1 MAFNFSKIVRNV
13 SKVSDTIAQVDSL
26 TRSASNFKTGIPL
39 LSKATLPTANTLGI
53 RQSIGSLGNAISANS
68 FSQTNLS
75 NPITAAFNPAAL
87 NSLVS
92 TPADIGNAAAAARE
106 VSQVISGISN
116 ISSRS
121 SFDVNSGL
129 SSGLGKLTSGLG
141 SLQNVTGTLSRVTS
155 QFGSTVNA
163 ISSKVSSLSNFSFG
177 GLGSIVSSFGD
188 FGKLVENVITVVPKS
203 IAELQG
209 AIGGEFDRLRQL
221 ADAQLDT
228 SGIAGNFLDLG
239 FSDPWASGPTIS
251 GSGVASNSGAAASK
265 IPNPLRDYASHNYII
280 TLGILDQ
287 DEFNFP
293 QSYRNGD
300 FNQKIVLKSAGGQL
314 DKRYKTALE
323 GTDDA
328 EYYLDNLD
336 LDAVI
341 APNPKTNVALGT
353 SLTFE
358 VTEPYSMGQFI
369 EAIIGIAAELGYS
382 NYTDAPFCLKIEFAG
397 WSQEGSNATLVT
409 PPIYIPILITKVD
422 FSVSGKGSLYNIT
435 AVPMT
440 ETGMDDKVQETQ
452 VNINAVGSV
461 VYEAAN
467 GDEKSIQATYNER
480 IQELEQAK
488 TIEQGDRY
496 IIAFPKTPDALVN
509 LVNGKG
515 GAASGPLTVQ
525 ADEQQRRE
533 KGLSTAQSDES
544 TQRKQAGIDVNT
556 VAAPSNLFT
565 ILKSFV
571 SSEQNTND
579 IGLSPLVEN
588 TSEGGEQPQAEQE
601 AAYDEFGDIVDISNN
616 ETAVSEKGRTHSFEQ
631 GEKITDILQT
641 LILRS
646 AWAKERATE
655 ESKNGV
661 RKWFKIDTQVFL
673 DKNPTASGQTGKTP
687 KIFVYS
693 ILPYYVDEAKFM
705 GPSSRPKNT
714 EGLKNQAAKEYNYI
728 YTGKNEDVLD
738 FDLQFNNAFFMSAF
752 GNFGQNTG
760 TIALQGG
767 NSATFQQ
774 DGSESGSK
782 VEGSVSDFREP
793 GATIKETPDL
803 RHKAGS
809 LTADVKTRIAEQFH
823 NTIINSVTDMVT
835 AEMKIWGDPFFLPQQ
850 TGNFTGTA
858 TGNPNVLQEQT
869 MNYLQNEVFCV
880 VNFKTPF
887 DYQQDGATMEFPST
901 VPHFSGLYSV
911 WAVTNSFSGG
921 QFTQLI
927 KLIRRRGQDD
937 PATGSSNPIQPDS
950 NADIAKTKDTT
961 PGTAGGASGSGSA
974 SNAVNSTAGV
984 TEPCATTSAVAA
996 VQNLSSIATNQQA
1009 MALEAF
1015 GGSGPISAPV
1025 VRVGNFSY
1033 TPNQSVFPVAPRVNN
1048 YSESTSK
1055 SSPTSAQNQYS
1066 ESYLKTGGPQ

>member
-1 MAFNFSKIVRNV
+1 MAFNFSKIVRSVEKASN
-13 SKVSDTIAQVDSL
+13 TIAQVESL
-26 TRSASNFKTGIPL
+26 TRAASNFNTGIPL
-39 LSKATLPTANTLGI
+39 KSNATFPTANSLGI
-53 RQSIGSLGNAISANS
+53 RQSIGSFDNVISANS

-75 NPITAAFNPAAL
+75 NSVTAAFNPAAL

-92 TPADIGNAAAAARE
+92 SPGDVGNAAAAARE

-116 ISSRS
+116 RTT
-121 SFDVNSGL
+121 FDVNSGL
-129 SSGLGKLTSGLG
+129 SSNLGKLTSNLG
-141 SLQNVTGTLSRVTS
+141 SLQNITGTLSRVTS
-155 QFGSTVNA
+155 QFGSTINS

-188 FGKLVENVITVVPKS
+188 FGKLVENVITVVPRS

-209 AIGGEFDRLRQL
+209 AVGGEFDRLRQL

-228 SGIAGNFLDLG
+228 SGITGDFLDLG
-239 FSDPWASGPTIS
+239 FSDPWGGPTIS
-251 GSGVASNSGAAASK
+251 GSGVASNSGNSASK

-287 DEFNFP
+287 DEFNYP

-300 FNQKIVLKSAGGQL
+300 FNQKIILKSAGGQL

-323 GTDDA
+323 GTDNA

-369 EAIIGIAAELGYS
+369 EAIIGIAAELGYA

-422 FSVSGKGSLYNIT
+422 FSVSGKGSVYNVT

-440 ETGMDDKVQETQ
+440 ETGLDDKVQETQ

-461 VYEAAN
+461 VYEVAN

-496 IIAFPKTPDALVN
+496 IIAFPKTPDAIVN
-509 LVNGKG
+509 LVNGQG
-515 GAASGPLTVQ
+515 GASSGPLTVQ

-533 KGLSTAQSDES
+533 KGLASAQTDES
-544 TQRKQAGIDVNT
+544 TQRKQAGIDDNA

-571 SSEQNTND
+571 SSDQNTND

-646 AWAKERATE
+646 SWAKERATE

-673 DKNPTASGQTGKTP
+673 DKNAAASGQTGKTP

-714 EGLKNQAAKEYNYI
+714 EGLKKQAAKEYNYI

-760 TIALQGG
+760 SVALQGG
-767 NSATFQQ
+767 NKATFQQ
-774 DGSESGSK
+774 GDDEHGSK
-782 VEGSVSDFREP
+782 AEGSGGNFREP
-793 GATIKETPDL
+793 GATIKETTSM
-803 RHKAGS
+803 RHVAGS
-809 LTADVKTRIAEQFH
+809 LTSDIKTRIAEQFH

-887 DYQQDGATMEFPST
+887 DYQQNGATMEFPST
-901 VPHFSGLYSV
+901 VPHFSGLYSI

-1025 VRVGNFSY
+1025 VRVGDFSY